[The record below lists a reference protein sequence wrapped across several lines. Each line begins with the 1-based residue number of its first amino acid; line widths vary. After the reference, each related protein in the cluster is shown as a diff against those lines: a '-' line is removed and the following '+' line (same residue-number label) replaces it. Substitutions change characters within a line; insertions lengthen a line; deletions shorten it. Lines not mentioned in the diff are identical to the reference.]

1 MSAVKLAELMR
12 EWRDKPEE
20 WADHRRP
27 VDRIVLYIDDLDRC
41 RPDQVVEVLQAVHL
55 LLAFEL
61 FVVVVGVDPNW
72 LLRSLRSQYAD
83 LLHDGLGGPA
93 ENRHT
98 PEDYLEKILNIPL
111 ALPAMP
117 SGSLDRLLRSFSTVR
132 AEVRSTETSDSQGAE
147 DNSPASRPDSGQV
160 AAAADITIETGSEVD
175 AQRRAGGRIE
185 RPRPLTE
192 PEITLLAALDPLI
205 DTPREAKRLLNLYRM
220 VRATRDLSEA
230 SRFLGMDGRP
240 GEYQAVV
247 VLFGLLTVRA
257 HLLGSVLDAPPEPAN
272 GTDGGLTHRP
282 RETSW
287 DRFVAGVEPQRS
299 EQIWANR
306 IVGPFPDS
314 QLAEWTRLHR
324 GLVRVST
331 VADLADL
338 TDLHAWLPRIRRF
351 SYLLL

>member
-1 MSAVKLAELMR
+1 MGGPSQA
-12 EWRDKPEE
+12 
-20 WADHRRP
+20 

-83 LLHDGLGGPA
+83 LLRDGLVVSP
-93 ENRHT
+93 EDWHT

-117 SGSLDRLLRSFSTVR
+117 SGSLDRLLRSFANVR
-132 AEVRSTETSDSQGAE
+132 ADIGSTETSDSQGAE
-147 DNSPASRPDSGQV
+147 EHSRAVRPDPGQPP
-160 AAAADITIETGSEVD
+160 AAAGITIETGSEVD

-192 PEITLLAALDPLI
+192 PEITLLAALDSLI

-230 SRFLGMDGRP
+230 SRFLGLDGRP

-247 VLFGLLTVRA
+247 ILFGLLTARA
-257 HLLGSVLDAPPEPAN
+257 HLLGSVLDAPPDPAS
-272 GTDGGLTHRP
+272 GADGGLAHRP
-282 RETSW
+282 RRTSW
-287 DRFVAGVEPQRS
+287 DRFVSGVEPQRS
-299 EQIWANR
+299 ESFWVNR

-314 QLAEWTRLHR
+314 QTAEWTRLHR
-324 GLVRVST
+324 GLVRIST
-331 VADLADL
+331 VVELTDL
-338 TDLHAWLPRIRRF
+338 TDLHTWLPRIRRF
-351 SYLLL
+351 SYVLVTDNTG